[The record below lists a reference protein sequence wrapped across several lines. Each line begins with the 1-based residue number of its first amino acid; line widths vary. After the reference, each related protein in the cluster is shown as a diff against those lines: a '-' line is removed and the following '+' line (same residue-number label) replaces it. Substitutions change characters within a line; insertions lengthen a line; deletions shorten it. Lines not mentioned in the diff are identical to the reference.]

1 MGYPYKGPIC
11 RGSYLLGSACGKCE
25 KCEADRKQRHPSALP
40 HGGSSEIGQDDAQ
53 ATIARLTAELAEA
66 RAALGLAYETAA
78 KVADDI
84 AKDYVVMEPGR
95 PDCYASLKTQRA
107 AKGMV
112 RMVRDD
118 IRALDPAATADL
130 EADRKRV
137 RDEETRA
144 CADVVGSAASDF
156 PDALAWAVEDL
167 AKTILARIDQRKE
180 GV

>member
-1 MGYPYKGPIC
+1 MTERTC
-11 RGSYLLGSACGKCE
+11 EHSYLPYEGCPYCKEYRRGLE
-25 KCEADRKQRHPSALP
+25 V
-40 HGGSSEIGQDDAQ
+40 GQS
-53 ATIARLTAELAEA
+53 TIARLTAELAEA

-84 AKDYVVMEPGR
+84 ANDYDVMEPGR
-95 PDCYASLKTQRA
+95 TDLYASLKTQRA

-118 IRALDPAATADL
+118 IRSLDPDATVAL

-144 CADVVGSAASDF
+144 CAEVARKGWGQTNSAIRRD
-156 PDALAWAVEDL
+156 
-167 AKTILARIDQRKE
+167 ILARLDQRKE
-180 GV
+180 EGE